1 MKVLQIIRT
10 NEKREFIL
18 FIIFETDFQIVSAGT
33 QDQLNCQQ
41 SLGFA
46 LNVFYQ
52 IVNLLTPGKTGWYSL
67 YMFYDV
73 IWYWEQTQ
81 SKTPILDA
89 IIIVDNQIR
98 FP

>member
-1 MKVLQIIRT
+1 M
-10 NEKREFIL
+10 KRESSFQSYPLEL
-18 FIIFETDFQIVSAGT
+18 FSDCQSAGT

-52 IVNLLTPGKTGWYSL
+52 IVNLLKPGKTGWYSL

-73 IWYWEQTQ
+73 I
-81 SKTPILDA
+81 LVLGADA
-89 IIIVDNQIR
+89 K
-98 FP
+98 